1 MLTGHSTLLLVGNR
15 FHGFSAAHPEVL
27 TVSEFIRHL
36 RNDAGAPEP
45 EHLTLVPG
53 QGIGES
59 QWDLLRTEIFERGLA
74 QRIHLMPAIAAPAE
88 RHETHKHL
96 QINSLITPP
105 RQTGAGRYRAEL
117 RVHNDNELL
126 IDHQTGQHVQGMV
139 SVEAARQMFLAVT
152 ERFLLPDDRDRY
164 FVIHSLD
171 TEFENFLFP
180 LAAEVDYRIVAADT
194 ADPDKL
200 SYTVEIGIE
209 QAGRRCTRTSVR
221 FTAFENRPIS
231 SKEQRRAEQAIA
243 AIVKQSEG
251 AYADA
256 PAG

>member
-1 MLTGHSTLLLVGNR
+1 MLTDHPTLLLVGNR
-15 FHGFSAAHPEVL
+15 FSGFSAAHPEVL

-45 EHLTLVPG
+45 EHLTLRPG
-53 QGIGES
+53 QGVGES
-59 QWDLLRTEIFERGLA
+59 QWDLLRLEIAERGLDH
-74 QRIHLMPAIAAPAE
+74 RIHLMPAIPAPAA
-88 RHETHKHL
+88 RRETHKHVEANRL
-96 QINSLITPP
+96 VARP
-105 RQTGAGRYRAEL
+105 RRTGPGRYRADL

-139 SVEAARQMFLAVT
+139 AVEAARQMFLAVT

-164 FVIHSLD
+164 FVIHSLA

-180 LAAEVDYRIVAADT
+180 LAAEIDYRIVEADT

-200 SYTVEIGIE
+200 TYTVEIGIE

-221 FTAFENRPIS
+221 FTAFENRLIE

-243 AIVKQSEG
+243 AIAAQREG
-251 AYADA
+251 ALADA
-256 PAG
+256 AVH